1 MARSALERYGGF
13 PFLSRVVMAFYDRV
27 LDSDDLAPYFED
39 VDMRRLIDHQ
49 TKFVAFL
56 MGGPASYTN
65 DHLAHVHA
73 RLGISRADFEVMVET
88 MQSTL
93 EEFSVAPSDVSAVV
107 HELRVRAPW
116 VISAADPEG
125 QPAPA

>member
-1 MARSALERYGGF
+1 MPRTVLERYGGF
-13 PFLSRVVMAFYDRV
+13 PFLSKVVMSFYERV
-27 LDSDDLAPYFED
+27 LDSDVLGPYFED

-65 DHLAHVHA
+65 DHLAHIHA
-73 RLGISRADFEVMVET
+73 RLGVTRPDFDVMIET

-93 EEFSVAPSDVSAVV
+93 EDFDLDSGDISDVI
-107 HELRVRAPW
+107 HELRSRAPW
-116 VISAADPEG
+116 IVSAAESEARRG
-125 QPAPA
+125 AT

>member
-1 MARSALERYGGF
+1 MTRSVLDRYGGF
-13 PFLSRVVMAFYDRV
+13 PFLSRVVMAFYDKV
-27 LDSDDLAPYFED
+27 FDSDVLAPYFED

-65 DHLAHVHA
+65 EHLAQVHA
-73 RLGISRADFEVMVET
+73 RLGIDRPAFEVMIST
-88 MQSTL
+88 MRETL
-93 EEFSVAPSDVSAVV
+93 EDFEMEDGDVASVV

-116 VISAADPEG
+116 IIVAPE
-125 QPAPA
+125 QPAAAAG